1 MAQINIDLS
10 TGVDLEVIEGDNL
23 LAKLELSNEDGSAF
37 VVGSS
42 DAIIFYVSTLA
53 GEPILLLTSQE
64 VAANVVP
71 NGTLYALVDTAIAGL
86 LDVDTTRVDNV
97 SWNTESVYR
106 KNKISDGIPLKNGV
120 IVDTDSITVELYPS
134 TAFLREGEY
143 KYSLKFVT
151 LPVID
156 SNFEGSKTWLE
167 GKLIIKKL

>member
-53 GEPILLLTSQE
+53 EEPILLLTSQE
-64 VAANVVP
+64 VTGNVVP
-71 NGTLYALVDTAIAGL
+71 NGTLYALVDAAIAGL

-106 KNKISDGIPLKNGV
+106 KNQVLEGVPLKNGV
-120 IVDTDSITVELYPS
+120 LISDDFIMVELFPN

-143 KYSLKFVT
+143 KYSLKFIT

-156 SNFEGSKTWLE
+156 SKFEGSKTWLE
-167 GKLIIKKL
+167 GKLIVKKL